1 MNCRKFPKFPYRGG
15 KFSKV
20 GNYCGNLSLPSG
32 NLLVCDLVTLNASL
46 FYALKIVN
54 EISIEKIRLTSFRTN
69 LVASEHGSSIAISH
83 LYCIIRK

>member
-32 NLLVCDLVTLNASL
+32 NLLVLDLVTLKTSL
-46 FYALKIVN
+46 VTDESKSTDDILY
-54 EISIEKIRLTSFRTN
+54 SQTIRLDVVTFHS
-69 LVASEHGSSIAISH
+69 
-83 LYCIIRK
+83 

>member
-32 NLLVCDLVTLNASL
+32 NLLVCDLVTLDVDNDNDK
-46 FYALKIVN
+46 YKCKHRI
-54 EISIEKIRLTSFRTN
+54 ISIQS
-69 LVASEHGSSIAISH
+69 
-83 LYCIIRK
+83 YCDLFKNVDGVT

>member
-32 NLLVCDLVTLNASL
+32 NLLVCDLVTLAARRKKSSTENNNTKL
-46 FYALKIVN
+46 QIKIQIT
-54 EISIEKIRLTSFRTN
+54 EITEKARELSHQVIV
-69 LVASEHGSSIAISH
+69 VAV
-83 LYCIIRK
+83 

>member
-32 NLLVCDLVTLNASL
+32 NLLVLDLVTLSSAYESAEQQPKYVPKCQLYSSL
-46 FYALKIVN
+46 TALK
-54 EISIEKIRLTSFRTN
+54 R
-69 LVASEHGSSIAISH
+69 
-83 LYCIIRK
+83 

>member
-32 NLLVCDLVTLNASL
+32 NLLVCDLVTLTVKFA
-46 FYALKIVN
+46 FGF
-54 EISIEKIRLTSFRTN
+54 EIFQLIHN
-69 LVASEHGSSIAISH
+69 
-83 LYCIIRK
+83 C

>member
-32 NLLVCDLVTLNASL
+32 NLLVLDLVTLVAVDGEN
-46 FYALKIVN
+46 
-54 EISIEKIRLTSFRTN
+54 RLAADEN
-69 LVASEHGSSIAISH
+69 VVV
-83 LYCIIRK
+83 

>member
-32 NLLVCDLVTLNASL
+32 NLLVLDLVTLSS
-46 FYALKIVN
+46 YMGGPCT
-54 EISIEKIRLTSFRTN
+54 RYWTSVQVRTM
-69 LVASEHGSSIAISH
+69 LES
-83 LYCIIRK
+83 KK

>member
-32 NLLVCDLVTLNASL
+32 NLLVLDLVTLPAASCL
-46 FYALKIVN
+46 SAMAAALEV
-54 EISIEKIRLTSFRTN
+54 
-69 LVASEHGSSIAISH
+69 
-83 LYCIIRK
+83 C